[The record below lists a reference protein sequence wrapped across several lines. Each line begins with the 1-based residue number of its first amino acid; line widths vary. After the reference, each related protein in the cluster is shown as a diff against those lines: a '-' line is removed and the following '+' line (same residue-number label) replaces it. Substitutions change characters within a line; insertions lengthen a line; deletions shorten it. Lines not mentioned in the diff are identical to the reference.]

1 MNRINTENRLVGS
14 GQFGKTAAQNRRLR
28 SRYRRDS
35 IAKAVFFLGALFSI
49 AMLLVLLGDIVIKG
63 IARIDWTFFASY
75 PSRFAAESGILPAL
89 VGSLYLLGLTIA
101 FAVPIGVGAAVYLEC
116 FARPGRISNLI
127 QLNIANLAG
136 VPSIVYGMLG
146 LTVFVRVLG
155 FGRSILSGSLTM
167 ALLILPILIV
177 ASREAIRDVPK
188 SIVAGSYAMGATR
201 LQTVARMIL
210 PYAFPRILTGIILA
224 ISRAAGETAPLLL
237 IGAFS
242 FVRFLPNGIMDA
254 FTVMPIQIYVW
265 AGKPQV
271 DFRSATSA
279 AILVL
284 MAVLLMVNAIA
295 IFLRNKYERKTD
307 SD

>member
-1 MNRINTENRLVGS
+1 MNTRLNNPKHLRNRYRKNRLAHLGFLAGTLFSVAMLILLLADIFIKGLKRINWS
-14 GQFGKTAAQNRRLR
+14 
-28 SRYRRDS
+28 
-35 IAKAVFFLGALFSI
+35 FF
-49 AMLLVLLGDIVIKG
+49 
-63 IARIDWTFFASY
+63 TSY
-75 PSRFAAESGILPAL
+75 PSRFAEQSGILPAV
-89 VGSLYLLGLTIA
+89 VGSLYLIGLTILI
-101 FAVPIGVGAAVYLEC
+101 AVPIGVGAALYLET
-116 FARPGRISNLI
+116 FARPGRFSQLI
-127 QLNIANLAG
+127 QINVANLAG

-146 LTVFVRVLG
+146 LTVFVRALG
-155 FGRSILSGSLTM
+155 FGRSILSGALTLS
-167 ALLILPILIV
+167 LLILPILIV

-188 SIVAGSYAMGATR
+188 SIIAGSYATGATK
-201 LQTVARMIL
+201 LQTVLKMIL

-242 FVRFLPNGIMDA
+242 FVRFLPKNILDA

-265 AGKPQV
+265 AGKPQT
-271 DFRSATSA
+271 DFRDVTSA

-284 MAVLLMVNAIA
+284 MVVLLMINGLA